1 MSKADTLLKKATF
14 FERLALYS
22 DRKAFLQSI
31 AQTTYSP
38 ELTNAVVGFT
48 DYVRNQPGL
57 PDQVKNV
64 ANEIDKYLREL
75 PPDQQGTVVSAVKQL
90 VGRIWNEL
98 RGSVDS
104 TVLAELGRRSG
115 IVDDAYAKIQ
125 AQPKFDVPSAAP
137 QRTIT
142 LPTIEYT
149 SPRQQATTSKFPA
162 IDKTFQ
168 IMLGVNPDG
177 ALGPQ
182 TQAAI
187 DLYKKSRNITE
198 PGNTVAYV
206 HLAGEPEYFS
216 KKPMAFDDN
225 SNVYLK
231 SPGITREAPF

>member
-14 FERLALYS
+14 FERLALYY
-22 DRKAFLQSI
+22 DRKVFLQSI
-31 AQTTYSP
+31 AQTTYDP
-38 ELTNAVVGFT
+38 TLTNAIVGFT
-48 DYVRNQPGL
+48 DYVRSQPGL
-57 PDQVKNV
+57 PAQVKSV
-64 ANEIDKYLREL
+64 ANEIDSNLRSL
-75 PPDQQGTVVSAVKQL
+75 PPNQQGTVVSAVKQL

-115 IVDDAYAKIQ
+115 AVDDAYAKMQ
-125 AQPKFDVPSAAP
+125 AQPKFDVPSAET
-137 QRTIT
+137 QKTIT

-149 SPRQQATTSKFPA
+149 SPRQQATSKFPA

-168 IMLGVNPDG
+168 TMLGVNPDG
-177 ALGPQ
+177 QLGPQ

-206 HLAGEPEYFS
+206 HLSGEPEYFS
-216 KKPMAFDDN
+216 KKPMGFDDN
-225 SNVYLK
+225 ANVYLK
-231 SPGITREAPF
+231 SPGITRQSPF